1 MDVRLVQTDSEL
13 EDAFEVRKIVFVD
26 EQNVPVEEEID
37 QYEEDSVHFVAYDAS
52 KPVAAGRLR
61 ILEDTGKVERICV
74 LADYRKTGLG
84 KQVMEAIE
92 QHAAEL
98 GASTAKLNAQTHAE
112 AFYGK
117 LGYET
122 VSGLFMDAGIPHVTM
137 VKKLK

>member
-1 MDVRLVQTDSEL
+1 MEVRVVQTDSEL
-13 EDAFEVRKIVFVD
+13 EDAFQVRRLVFVD
-26 EQNVPVEEEID
+26 EQNVPIEEEID
-37 QYEEDSVHFVAYDAS
+37 QYEEDSVHFVAYDGS

-74 LADYRKTGLG
+74 LGDYRKTGLG
-84 KQVMEAIE
+84 RQVMEAIE
-92 QHAAEL
+92 QHATEL
-98 GASTAKLNAQTHAE
+98 GASKAKLNAQTHAE

-122 VSGLFMDAGIPHVTM
+122 VSGIFMDAGIPHVTM